1 MKLSDY
7 YKPTPK
13 RFRVLGDT
21 ILVTSTFITGIVLVE
36 FDKLKEVYSIEMLR
50 CMIGSAM
57 VLGVAGKFLS
67 NFFADDTVPTPTDN
81 EK

>member
-13 RFRVLGDT
+13 RFRVFGDA
-21 ILVTSTFITGIVLVE
+21 ILVTGTFITGIVLVE

-50 CMIGSAM
+50 CMIGGAM

>member
-13 RFRVLGDT
+13 RFRVFGDA
-21 ILVTSTFITGIVLVE
+21 ILVTGTFITGIVLVE

-67 NFFADDTVPTPTDN
+67 NFFADDTTTTTDN
-81 EK
+81 ESK